1 MSIRMARTVLAML
14 TSLLVAC
21 GGSVSNIDASDSAAL
36 QNSGAA
42 SDQSNYRI
50 GPGDVLEI
58 FVWRNPEISTSVPVR
73 PDGKI
78 STPLVEDMQA
88 VGRTPSELARQIEE
102 VLAEYIRS
110 PTVNVIVKNFVG
122 TFEGQVRVVGQAAE
136 PKSIPYREGLTL
148 LDVMIEVGG
157 LTEFASGNKAKLVR
171 SEGGLR
177 NEFRVRL
184 VNLLDKGDL
193 SQNLAMKPGDV
204 LIIPESFF

>member
-1 MSIRMARTVLAML
+1 MNRRVKEFLMI
-14 TSLLVAC
+14 
-21 GGSVSNIDASDSAAL
+21 AL
-36 QNSGAA
+36 AA
-42 SDQSNYRI
+42 SLFGCGTSGPPVEQSSPAVPANGAVDQDNYLI

-88 VGRTPSELARQIEE
+88 VGRSPSQLARQIEE

-122 TFEGQVRVVGQAAE
+122 TFEGQVRVVGQAAD
-136 PKSIPYREGLTL
+136 PKSLAYRDGLTL
-148 LDVMIEVGG
+148 LDVLIEVGG
-157 LTEFASGNKAKLVR
+157 LTEFAAGNKAKVIR
-171 SEGGLR
+171 NEGGATR
-177 NEFRVRL
+177 EFKVKL
-184 VNLLDKGDL
+184 SDLLNKGDL
-193 SQNLAMKPGDV
+193 SQNMSMRPGDV

>member
-1 MSIRMARTVLAML
+1 ML
-14 TSLLVAC
+14 SGC
-21 GGSVSNIDASDSAAL
+21 GGSNPIIDTIGGASESAAETP
-36 QNSGAA
+36 AK
-42 SDQSNYRI
+42 DNYRI

-88 VGRTPSELARQIEE
+88 VGRSPSELARQIEK

-122 TFEGQVRVVGQAAE
+122 TFEGQIRVVGQAAE
-136 PKSIPYREGLTL
+136 PKSISYRDGLTL

-157 LTEFASGNKAKLVR
+157 LTEFASGNKAKIVR
-171 SEGGLR
+171 DEGGTKKEYR
-177 NEFRVRL
+177 IRL
-184 VNLLDKGDL
+184 SDLLNKGDL
-193 SQNLAMKPGDV
+193 SQNMSMKPGDV